1 MKCTS
6 GSIRKFCSKACRN
19 VYFDSTCKDPMIL
32 DLKSKHP
39 LLLSFERTLLCKTG
53 DYSRADVAIYYSNDN
68 SKDFSEGIPYVV
80 YHHDTMIEQH
90 FLEYFIN
97 EDCSFS
103 HMLPYYHSEKFPS
116 DMVYIEKFVQ
126 KILKEKLLQL
136 EIDGLKSLINLV

>member
-1 MKCTS
+1 MKCAT

-19 VYFDSTCKDPMIL
+19 IYFDSTCKDPMVL

-39 LLLSFERTLLCKTG
+39 LLLSFEHTLLCKTG
-53 DYSRADVAIYYSNDN
+53 DYSRADVAIYCSNDG
-68 SKDFSEGIPYVV
+68 SKDFSKGKPYIV

-97 EDCSFS
+97 EDCFFS
-103 HMLPYYHSEKFPS
+103 HMLPYYHTKELPS
-116 DMVYIEKFVQ
+116 NMLYVERFVW

-136 EIDGLKSLINLV
+136 EIDDLKSLLNLV